1 MYIRFVVSEKNKS
14 CVIDGFE
21 LNVAFDEMV
30 STMFKYS
37 SRAARTSRF

>member
-30 STMFKYS
+30 STMLKYS
-37 SRAARTSRF
+37 SHAARTPRF